1 MAKKSIDKFVYR
13 TKNFWGQEI
22 EYVMPRNMFDAIAA
36 KREGKE
42 RNTDPW
48 MFVLN
53 YINDTFGLLGTVT
66 ALSVEEKIPRD
77 ILHAVMEE

>member
-1 MAKKSIDKFVYR
+1 MAKNIKKFVYS
-13 TKNFWGQEI
+13 TIYFWVKEI
-22 EYVMPRNMFDAIAA
+22 EYVMPRDEFEAIAA

-53 YINDTFGLLGTVT
+53 YINDTFHLLGTVT

>member
-1 MAKKSIDKFVYR
+1 MKKSIQKFVWR
-13 TKNFWGQEI
+13 PKNFWGKEI
-22 EYVMPRNMFDAIAA
+22 EYVMPRDEFDAIAA

-48 MFVLN
+48 KFVLDYVN
-53 YINDTFGLLGTVT
+53 STYRLLGTVT

>member
-1 MAKKSIDKFVYR
+1 MAKNIKKFVYR
-13 TKNFWGQEI
+13 PNNFWGREI
-22 EYVMPRNMFDAIAA
+22 EYVMPRDEFEAIAN
-36 KREGKE
+36 KRE
-42 RNTDPW
+42 RNVDPW
-48 MFVLN
+48 RFVLD

>member
-1 MAKKSIDKFVYR
+1 MAKNIKKFVYR
-13 TKNFWGQEI
+13 PNNFWGKEI
-22 EYVMPRNMFDAIAA
+22 EYVMPRDEFEAIAN
-36 KREGKE
+36 KRE
-42 RNTDPW
+42 RSNVDPW
-48 MFVLN
+48 RFVLD

>member
-1 MAKKSIDKFVYR
+1 MAKNMKKFVYR
-13 TKNFWGQEI
+13 PNNFWGKEI
-22 EYVMPRNMFDAIAA
+22 EYVMPRDEFEAIAS
-36 KREGKE
+36 KRE
-42 RNTDPW
+42 RNVDPW
-48 MFVLN
+48 RFVLD

>member
-1 MAKKSIDKFVYR
+1 MSKSLKKFVYR
-13 TKNFWGQEI
+13 PKNFWGKEI
-22 EYVMPRNMFDAIAA
+22 EYVMPRDEFDAIAA

>member
-1 MAKKSIDKFVYR
+1 MAKNMKKFVYR
-13 TKNFWGQEI
+13 PNNFWGKEI
-22 EYVMPRNMFDAIAA
+22 EYVMPRDEFDAIAA
-36 KREGKE
+36 KRE